1 MRFRKLR
8 LNNHDGTNHGL
19 RIFVLVGVAV
29 LVTFLSSLPSYDDDN
44 ESLPSSNG
52 GGQPEEHQPD
62 SAADGWTFYD
72 GDLNEYYNKLE
83 RDEHDKRNP
92 SQITSYAVHRW
103 IGPDCST
110 LVHYEL
116 IRKAIYEVVLG
127 KHPASPRTATSSDGV
142 EKLRVFDAGC
152 GLGAGL
158 MWFEAAEPRWELVGH
173 TISEEQHRWIV
184 EDLPRHN
191 FTARLRTYDEPLGVS
206 DPPFDA
212 VYSIEAAIHSPSL
225 KRSLRAWSK
234 ALRPGGAIVIIDDF
248 LSVGVSRDDPDVDLF
263 ARSWVANAL
272 HTTPEI
278 AACAD
283 KLDGMKLVRDRD
295 LGSEFQ
301 IVKRNYRNKVPALR
315 DENGRVHQGW
325 LGSKVRQK
333 LMVEGKISYRMIVL
347 QREGAKN

>member
-1 MRFRKLR
+1 MPHICSFSFSWLCTI
-8 LNNHDGTNHGL
+8 LGL
-19 RIFVLVGVAV
+19 PL
-29 LVTFLSSLPSYDDDN
+29 
-44 ESLPSSNG
+44 
-52 GGQPEEHQPD
+52 
-62 SAADGWTFYD
+62 
-72 GDLNEYYNKLE
+72 
-83 RDEHDKRNP
+83 
-92 SQITSYAVHRW
+92 
-103 IGPDCST
+103 
-110 LVHYEL
+110 
-116 IRKAIYEVVLG
+116 
-127 KHPASPRTATSSDGV
+127 
-142 EKLRVFDAGC
+142 DA
-152 GLGAGL
+152 
-158 MWFEAAEPRWELVGH
+158 F
-173 TISEEQHRWIV
+173 Q
-184 EDLPRHN
+184 
-191 FTARLRTYDEPLGVS
+191 
-206 DPPFDA
+206 
-212 VYSIEAAIHSPSL
+212 
-225 KRSLRAWSK
+225 
-234 ALRPGGAIVIIDDF
+234 VIIDDF